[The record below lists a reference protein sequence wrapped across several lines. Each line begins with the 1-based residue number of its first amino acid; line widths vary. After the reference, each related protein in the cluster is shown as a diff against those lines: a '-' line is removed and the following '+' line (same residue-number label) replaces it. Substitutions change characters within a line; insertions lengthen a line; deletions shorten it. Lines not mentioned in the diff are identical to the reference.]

1 MTGMWRAKLGLRD
14 AQDSDVELI
23 NRFLSLLHAGRGDF
37 TRSFRLLADV
47 PTASNTNAGPLRD
60 EMRDLAAF
68 DAWLPDYRARL
79 QSQGVADSERR
90 AAMNAVNPKR
100 SEEHTSELQSLMRTS
115 HAVFC

>member
-37 TRSFRLLADV
+37 TRSFRLLAAV

-68 DAWLPDYRARL
+68 AAWLPDYRARL
-79 QSQGVADSERR
+79 QSQGVAARERR
-90 AAMNAVNPKR
+90 AAKR
-100 SEEHTSELQSLMRTS
+100 GRESCGERVVQS
-115 HAVFC
+115 V